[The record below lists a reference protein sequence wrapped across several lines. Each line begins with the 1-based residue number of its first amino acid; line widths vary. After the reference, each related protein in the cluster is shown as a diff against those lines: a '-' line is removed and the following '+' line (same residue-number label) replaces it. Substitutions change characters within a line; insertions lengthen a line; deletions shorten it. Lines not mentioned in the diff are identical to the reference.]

1 MSALLP
7 AAQRLAA
14 APESDALFLPAWRGM
29 DDAALLAHYR
39 SDRGVVFDAVV
50 DPEEVLPKR
59 IEGLMQGRFEFNGET
74 HSLGDPI
81 DWLVNPSADIEWHI
95 LLHKFYYATGLSQ
108 AWQRSADFRYAKRW
122 AELIDGW
129 MRVTPPGFIA
139 ADVTGRRVQNWIY
152 SLQGLVL
159 PGPKGLGAPVDPAFF
174 RRLLQSIH
182 AQVEFL
188 CANLTPK
195 RNHRT
200 LELLAVF
207 LAGVVFPE
215 FARAQHWRAFALRE
229 TLANIQADLLPDGV
243 HCELSTDYH
252 HLALRNWF
260 QVRTLAARNGH
271 GVPAAMDEALQRA
284 FDFSVHVHQPH
295 GGAPSFSD
303 GDARGYQ
310 SLLRQ
315 AAHRYRRP
323 DLLFVATAGAEG
335 DAPAHRNA
343 HFNDSGYHVLR
354 GGWPRLGYADAQ
366 HLMFD
371 CGPLGEGNHG
381 HFDAL
386 SFELAAFGRP
396 LIVDPGRY
404 TYSEAGETN
413 WRVHFRGTAAHNT
426 VCVDGRSQTRYS
438 PRAIKEPSRHAQGA
452 VRHKISGPPPDT
464 RLIEA
469 LDGESLDLLHGR
481 CSSHE
486 YDAIH
491 DRCIVFIDRRYWI
504 VSDWL
509 RAPGEHDFVVSFQLG
524 AEAADVS
531 VLHRAAGL
539 RLDSPNLS
547 IALPARTDQRTEL
560 ASAWVSA
567 RYGHKDAA
575 PVLRTHA
582 RGRNVDF
589 DCVLVPWGDRAPA
602 LQVEDRIVRSDDG
615 HAVNALRIH
624 LAQDS
629 QTLHDGWFHD
639 RGVPAEAWRIGSHVF
654 NGRWIHWRE
663 AADGRILR
671 AWTHA
676 GATLHDAEGQPIA
689 VRIGVAP

>member
-1 MSALLP
+1 MSALFP
-7 AAQRLAA
+7 AAHRLAA
-14 APESDALFLPAWRGM
+14 EPESDALFLPEWCGL

-39 SDRGVVFDAVV
+39 SDRGVVFDAIV

-59 IEGLMQGRFEFNGET
+59 LEGLMHGRFEFNGET

-81 DWLVNPSADIEWHI
+81 DWLQNPSADIEWHI
-95 LLHKFYYATGLSQ
+95 LLHKFYYAAGLSQ
-108 AWQRSADFRYAKRW
+108 AWQRSADLRYVRRW

-159 PGPKGLGAPVDPAFF
+159 PGMGGREAPVDPAFF

-182 AQVEFL
+182 VQVEFL
-188 CANLTPK
+188 CTNLTPK

-215 FARAQHWRAFALRE
+215 FARAQHWRSFALRE
-229 TLANIQADLLPDGV
+229 TLVNIHADLLPDGV

-271 GVPAAMDEALQRA
+271 SVPAAMDEALLRA
-284 FDFSVHVHQPH
+284 FDFSVHVHQPD
-295 GGAPSFSD
+295 GSAPSFSD
-303 GDARGYQ
+303 GDARGYRA
-310 SLLRQ
+310 LLRQ
-315 AAHRYRRP
+315 AAHLYRRP
-323 DLLFVATAGAEG
+323 DLLFVATGGADG
-335 DAPAHRNA
+335 VAPLQRNA
-343 HFNDSGYHVLR
+343 HFSNSGYHVLR
-354 GGWPRLGYADAQ
+354 SEWPANGSAEAQ

-386 SFELAAFGRP
+386 SFELFAFGRP
-396 LIVDPGRY
+396 LVVDPGRY

-413 WRVHFRGTAAHNT
+413 WRVHFRSTAAHST

-464 RLIEA
+464 LLIETH
-469 LDGESLDLLHGR
+469 DGGSLDLLHGR

-486 YDAIH
+486 YDAVH
-491 DRCIVFIDRRYWI
+491 DRCIAFIDRRYWI

-509 RAPGEHDFVVSFQLG
+509 RAPGEHDYVVSFQLG
-524 AEAADVS
+524 TAAAS
-531 VLHRAAGL
+531 ASSLHRAAGL
-539 RLDSPNLS
+539 RLDSPHLS
-547 IALPARTDQRTEL
+547 IALPARPDQQTEL
-560 ASAWVSA
+560 ACAWVSA

-575 PVLRTHA
+575 PVLRAHA
-582 RGRNVDF
+582 RGRDADF
-589 DCVLVPWGDRAPA
+589 DAVLVPWGCEAPD
-602 LQVEDRIVRSDDG
+602 LQVEDRVVRSGDGLAG
-615 HAVNALRIH
+615 HALQIR
-624 LAQDS
+624 LAQNG

-639 RGVPAEAWRIGSHVF
+639 RGVHSETWLIGTHVF
-654 NGRWIHWRE
+654 KGRWIHWRE
-663 AADGRILR
+663 TADGRIVR
-671 AWTHA
+671 ALSHA
-676 GATLHDAEGQPIA
+676 GATLRDLNGQA
-689 VRIGVAP
+689 VAVEIGEAP